1 MFNLKKISALLI
13 FSFALIILS
22 ASSSFALYSGG
33 DGTETDPYLISTSAD
48 MEALRVNTNAGE
60 YETGLYYELK
70 NDINLTGETDW
81 IAIGSNSYPFT
92 GHFDGKN
99 YKIALNIDG
108 TNNNDD
114 KNIFS
119 LFGVISSDGEYAIK
133 SLDVEGKLFC
143 SEADNNNISAGG
155 IAYYLISG
163 VITDCSFSGEISGQ
177 NGIYGGIVS
186 KMSGGTV
193 SNCTVE
199 ADIFSNTGYLGG
211 IVGSADAG
219 IIKNCEILQDSLL
232 SGDVDDSGAGKIV
245 SVIGGIAGFSE
256 NSEVTLTVRDCIF
269 NGQIIGSSAGGIV
282 GNMLRCIVEY
292 NTVGNSAD
300 ISAGITAGGIGA
312 KTGGEFNNNFVD
324 KDALI
329 KVINL
334 DISNVSTDAGGIIGE
349 FLGGSVKNNT
359 SHAQISGANDTI
371 IGGIIGKIPASTYD
385 SATLSGNVYT
395 GAVHGIGYN
404 ENNKTYN
411 DTGCSVFA
419 IITNSK
425 LPSGWVIPATY
436 YYCKFETNSSANIIW
451 SVVSDDILSDD
462 ILSNDATISNDAS
475 LDVKQSDDNTVPVTE
490 NKNSQIYENTL
501 PDGLSLDVNTGI
513 LSGFPTKTGEYHFK
527 ILASYGSALVSKDFT
542 LTIYY
547 YSRGDETSSR
557 GVAIE
562 VVPTSLEIQTASLAN
577 AIVGQEYSA
586 QLKSNLDDYSNI
598 SVKWEKISGDLPEK
612 LSLDES
618 TGIISGLPI
627 TLGTSDFTIRA
638 SSTGYDSVTKDFRI
652 NVVTSTPSGGSE
664 KNFSVD
670 LGVVS
675 VSGSCNFGFSSLF
688 ILGLFAL
695 LRKK

>member
-33 DGTETDPYLISTSAD
+33 DGTEANPYLISTDAD
-48 MEALRVNTNAGE
+48 IKNFQENINAGE
-60 YETGLYYELK
+60 DETGLYYELK

-108 TNNNDD
+108 TNDNDD

-143 SEADNNNISAGG
+143 DEADNNNNISAGG

-163 VITDCSFSGEISGQ
+163 VITDCSFSGDISGQ

-219 IIKNCEILQDSLL
+219 IIKNCEILQYSLL

-256 NSEVTLTVRDCIF
+256 NSKVTLTVRDCIF

-282 GNMLRCIVEY
+282 GNMLRCVVEY

-371 IGGIIGKIPASTYD
+371 IGGIIGKISASTYD

-404 ENNKTYN
+404 ENNKTYD

-419 IITNSK
+419 IITDSK
-425 LPSGWVIPATY
+425 LPTGWVIPATY

-451 SVVSDDILSDD
+451 SVVSDDILS
-462 ILSNDATISNDAS
+462 NDATISNDAS

-490 NKNSQIYENTL
+490 NRNSQIYENIL
-501 PDGLSLDVNTGI
+501 PDGLSFDVNTGV
-513 LSGFPTKTGEYHFK
+513 LSGVPIKDGLYSFTVM
-527 ILASYGSALVSKDFT
+527 ASYGFALASKDFT
-542 LTIYY
+542 LSIAY
-547 YSRGDETSSR
+547 YSPGHAPLPDEAT
-557 GVAIE
+557 E
-562 VVPTSLEIQTASLAN
+562 NPPTSLEIQTASLAD
-577 AIVGQEYSA
+577 ATVGQEYSA
-586 QLKSNLDDYSNI
+586 QLKSNLDGYSNI
-598 SVKWEKISGDLPEK
+598 SVKYEKISGDLPEK
-612 LSLDES
+612 LSLDGS
-618 TGIISGLPI
+618 TGKISGIPI

-652 NVVTSTPSGGSE
+652 NVVTSTQPSSGG
-664 KNFSVD
+664 KTASVHI
-670 LGVVS
+670 GPVS
-675 VSGSCNFGFSSLF
+675 VSGSCNFGFGSLF

-695 LRKK
+695 FKKK